1 MQYCNGKSIQIEEFG
16 TSFAGIAMD

>member
-16 TSFAGIAMD
+16 TSFAGIAMG